1 MATASQFEL
10 PRATTHARRA
20 RAAAALAPLSA
31 VVLVGAGEPIGIPG
45 GQDQTY
51 PFVPHPDY
59 RWLTGR
65 DRERG
70 IIAFDPRDGWV
81 DFVAPVTEAERV
93 WEGRVPATLSGTRSR
108 DEFDAWIAAR
118 RGTPILALGAGV
130 PVASTD
136 ADRATRAAEALLHAR
151 RPKDADELALI
162 RRTVVATAAG
172 FEAARAFARPG
183 VTERAI
189 QIETEAAMY
198 RAGADGV
205 GYSTLVGSG
214 PNSSVLHFAPSSR
227 VVRDGEFV
235 LIDAGGAI
243 GGYTSDITR
252 TYVAGG
258 RPEGVRKDV
267 WDTVARTLANAIQR
281 CRPGVEW
288 RDVHR
293 YAARDIVAGLVDTGI
308 MRGNVESLVD
318 RDASA
323 LFFPH
328 GIGHMVGLG
337 VRDAGG
343 RRPGAPNRGPCCGVS
358 IRVDLPLEVGYL
370 MTVEPGIYFID
381 AILDDRTRRERFADC
396 VDWGFVDRLRGE
408 GIGGVRLEQNVLV
421 TSGEPDVLT
430 ASIPL

>member
-1 MATASQFEL
+1 MGTATQFETA
-10 PRATTHARRA
+10 RATIDARRA

-51 PFVPHPDY
+51 PFLPHPDY

-70 IIAFDPRDGWV
+70 IVAFDPREGWV
-81 DFVAPVTEAERV
+81 EFMTPVSEAERV
-93 WEGRVPATLSGTRSR
+93 WEGRAPATWSGARSR
-108 DEFDAWIAAR
+108 DDFDAWIAPR
-118 RGTPILALGAGV
+118 RGTPIVALGAGV

-136 ADRATRAAEALLHAR
+136 RDLATRAAELLLHAR
-151 RPKDADELALI
+151 RPKDADELAII

-172 FEAARAFARPG
+172 FEAARSFSRAG
-183 VTERAI
+183 VTEREI

-198 RAGADGV
+198 RAGAEGV
-205 GYSTLVGSG
+205 GYSTLVGGG
-214 PNSSVLHFAPSSR
+214 PNSAVLHFAPSSR
-227 VVRDGEFV
+227 AVRDGEFV
-235 LIDAGGAI
+235 LVDAGGAI
-243 GGYTSDITR
+243 GGYTSDVTR
-252 TYVAGG
+252 TFVAGG
-258 RPEGVRKDV
+258 RPDGVRKAI
-267 WDTVARTLANAIQR
+267 WDTVARTLAGAIQR
-281 CRPGVEW
+281 CRPGIEW

-293 YAARDIVAGLVDTGI
+293 HAARDILAGLVDAGI
-308 MRGNVESLVD
+308 VRGNVESLLE

-323 LFFPH
+323 LFLPH

-358 IRVDLPLEVGYL
+358 IRVDLPLEAGYL

-381 AILDDRTRRERFADC
+381 ALLEDRTRRERFADC
-396 VDWGFVDRLRGE
+396 VDWTLVDRLREG

-421 TSGEPDVLT
+421 TNGEPEVLT